1 MEPLLPAQFMWSSS
15 GHFHRMKRCGYLCGA
30 VALLALPGRV
40 HAEDAAAAAQVLFEQ
55 GRDLLRAGKAAAACP
70 LLEESQR
77 LDPANGT
84 LLALAMCHE
93 AEGKLASAWAEF
105 VRVAHLAKRD
115 GQTSRETWASERAA
129 ALRPRLSMLEVR
141 VAPEVKQLP
150 RVSVARNGAF
160 LHPGS
165 WDLPVPVDG
174 GEHRITVTAE
184 GYLDWEHVVTIAAE
198 GARHVVLVDQLRKD
212 DAVVVDKDRP
222 TPSKPPA
229 TANNQQDTPSD
240 GGWTTLQWAG
250 VTMAGAGIASW
261 LGGAAVMYAALN
273 TYAEGDRCTGP
284 CRLGKQ
290 HDARRLGNWA
300 TGLGIGGAALVLAGG
315 GLLLWGGDSSETRA
329 TGLGLDVHQTGAH
342 LAVRGSF

>member
-1 MEPLLPAQFMWSSS
+1 MWFNS
-15 GHFHRMKRCGYLCGA
+15 GWFHRAKRCGYLCGA
-30 VALLALPGRV
+30 VALLALPARV

-105 VRVAHLAKRD
+105 ARVAHLAKRD
-115 GQTSRETWASERAA
+115 GQTSRENWATERAA

-141 VAPEVKQLP
+141 IAPEVRQLP
-150 RVSVARNGAF
+150 GVSVARNGVF
-160 LHPGS
+160 LQPSS

-184 GYLDWEHVVTIAAE
+184 GYLDWQRVVTIASE
-198 GARHVVLVDQLRKD
+198 GARHIVLVDQLQKAD
-212 DAVVVDKDRP
+212 TVTVSAEPVAPP
-222 TPSKPPA
+222 TPLTTA
-229 TANNQQDTPSD
+229 TNPKDASTD
-240 GGWTTLQWAG
+240 GSWTTLQWAG

-273 TYAEGDRCTGP
+273 TYAEGDRCTGA
-284 CRLGKQ
+284 CRIDKQ

-315 GLLLWGGDSSETRA
+315 GLWLWGGDSSDSPA
-329 TGLGLDVHQTGAH
+329 TGLGLDVRQTGAQ
-342 LAVRGSF
+342 LAVMGVF